1 MSDQHQHLAAV
12 VRISPLAIKRD
23 WQAVEGANAK
33 VAVLLTGIVGTVWC
47 FWAFNG
53 IALVSL
59 PSAIKTGN
67 LTIIIAWVSSN
78 WLQLI
83 LLPALLVGQRLQALA
98 GEARAERQFADTE
111 AILDRLDVHT
121 AGGIQAVVAEAQTI
135 GRAVQDLH
143 TRLDQLADRH
153 EGGS

>member
-1 MSDQHQHLAAV
+1 MTSSPHENARSAQRQHLAAV
-12 VRISPLAIKRD
+12 VRINPLAIKRD
-23 WQAVEGANAK
+23 WQAVEGFNAK

-83 LLPALLVGQRLQALA
+83 LLPALLVGQRLQSLA
-98 GEARAERQFADTE
+98 GDARAEKQFADTE
-111 AILDRLDVHT
+111 MILDRLDERTEGGIKAILDRLPP
-121 AGGIQAVVAEAQTI
+121 
-135 GRAVQDLH
+135 
-143 TRLDQLADRH
+143 
-153 EGGS
+153 S